1 LQAKGKELASI
12 VMMME
17 EEEEEEEEEEAEDI
31 VSRILLPLPVTSRSD
46 VDPHESVLLSV
57 TSGAIVSTN
66 RHREGAELV
75 RSVGFAFGQAG

>member
-1 LQAKGKELASI
+1 
-12 VMMME
+12 MMMVVE
-17 EEEEEEEEEEAEDI
+17 EEEAEEKEEEEEAEVI